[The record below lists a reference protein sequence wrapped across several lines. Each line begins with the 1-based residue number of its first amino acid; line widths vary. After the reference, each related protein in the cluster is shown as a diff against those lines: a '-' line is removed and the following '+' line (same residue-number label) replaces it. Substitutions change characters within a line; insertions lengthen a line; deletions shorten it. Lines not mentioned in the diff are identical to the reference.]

1 MVPNGR
7 LHTAKMIPDRI
18 VFFFIFGPKIEIF
31 DPPTGHHLDSH
42 PGVLD
47 IAVWP
52 IASLEAWEKAIAS
65 LEAWEKGLEGGPG
78 GRSKYLFV

>member
-1 MVPNGR
+1 MN
-7 LHTAKMIPDRI
+7 I
-18 VFFFIFGPKIEIF
+18 FIFGPKIEIF